1 MENFDALPYEEKVF
15 SIIKNGVFLNTITL
29 NQQKVDLYHLKGLYV
44 ELFYHPVTA
53 KVANI
58 QVANPNRLHLYS
70 PIDIKNQES

>member
-29 NQQKVDLYHLKGLYV
+29 NQQKVDLYHLKGFYV

-58 QVANPNRLHLYS
+58 QVANPSRLHLYS
-70 PIDIKNQES
+70 PIDINNQKS